1 MKKSIKAPVGVC
13 LRRRAT
19 PFAIAL
25 CALFANATT
34 TYALEISAGVGAL
47 EEGDDRGRGAAI
59 LAIGFANDW
68 DSKIYAWGRSYG
80 PVTET
85 DGMITVA
92 KSFGMSGSKS
102 FRSSVGGSVLMEQTS
117 VAYHDAPGES
127 TSFTSTNA
135 GLMLGLSYDLYS
147 VKSMTVTASWDAHLF
162 PAGQG
167 ILLLVTGRKQVIG
180 VTAGIAF

>member
-1 MKKSIKAPVGVC
+1 VKKSITVPIGAC
-13 LRRRAT
+13 LRRHST
-19 PFAIAL
+19 HFAIAL
-25 CALFANATT
+25 CALMANTT
-34 TYALEISAGVGAL
+34 ATYALDISAGVGAL

-59 LAIGFANDW
+59 LGIGFANDW

-92 KSFGMSGSKS
+92 KSFAMSGSKS
-102 FRSSVGGSVLMEQTS
+102 FRSSVGGSILMEQSS
-117 VAYHDAPGES
+117 VDYHDAPGES

-135 GLMLGLSYDLYS
+135 GLMLGLSYDLYTA
-147 VKSMTVTASWDAHLF
+147 KSMTVTASWDAHLF

>member
-1 MKKSIKAPVGVC
+1 MKKSVTVPVGVR
-13 LRRRAT
+13 LIKRVT

-25 CALFANATT
+25 CALVANATT
-34 TYALEISAGVGAL
+34 TYAFEISAGVGAL

-117 VAYHDAPGES
+117 VAYRDTPGES

-135 GLMLGLSYDLYS
+135 GLMLGLSYDLYTA
-147 VKSMTVTASWDAHLF
+147 KSMTVTASWDAHLF